1 MTAQATHT
9 TSLPHGGLS
18 SFTPRTERVR
28 DVDASAFDRG
38 RLGSRALNAIELL
51 WGRDA
56 KRGHLLEPDAYERLR
71 RARGIGE
78 RSIAQIERA
87 VVAWGFDG
95 IGGRRAFDT
104 GGRKEWT
111 HRNRLEAILRE
122 VGPRDMLLLLGQL
135 CEERVAS
142 CRQKVSRRSS
152 RLRRAR
158 SERAIV
164 YYSVCSEYFR
174 RCAEGAP
181 AKAER

>member
-1 MTAQATHT
+1 VSAQATQ
-9 TSLPHGGLS
+9 SVRDVRGGLP
-18 SFTPRTERVR
+18 FTPRTEPVK
-28 DVDASAFDRG
+28 DLQASALDRG

-51 WGRDA
+51 WGHEA
-56 KRGHLLEPDAYERLR
+56 TRGNLLEPDAYERLR

-78 RSIAQIERA
+78 RSITQIERA

-122 VGPRDMLLLLGQL
+122 VGPKRMLLVLGEL
-135 CEERVAS
+135 CDERVAS

-164 YYSVCSEYFR
+164 YYTVCGEYFR

>member
-1 MTAQATHT
+1 MTAQT
-9 TSLPHGGLS
+9 TQTVHEARGLA
-18 SFTPRTERVR
+18 FTPRGEPAR
-28 DVDASAFDRG
+28 DPEASAFDRA

-56 KRGHLLEPDAYERLR
+56 RRQNLLEPDAYERLR

-78 RSIAQIERA
+78 RSITQIERA

-104 GGRKEWT
+104 GGRREWT
-111 HRNRLEAILRE
+111 HRSRLEAILRE
-122 VGPRDMLLLLGQL
+122 LGPKQMLQVLGEL
-135 CEERVAS
+135 CDERVAS

-164 YYSVCSEYFR
+164 YFATCGEYFR
-174 RCAEGAP
+174 RCSEGAP